1 MLHRQKRM
9 KKYSSMEKMVNCIK
23 MKVLGHENNADG
35 QYEMYESKHPSWN
48 AAFFQWQHRKPTGHT
63 ILKGK
68 KFI

>member
-1 MLHRQKRM
+1 
-9 KKYSSMEKMVNCIK
+9 